1 MAKKV
6 KLKWNR
12 NALRQI
18 RYGDA
23 DSRVIGEEESR
34 VEKIADR
41 ANAMAKANGFPGA
54 RYETSSQP
62 GKRRPQGRHRTTVIT
77 ANAEAMID
85 NAKNNTLLKAT
96 FGAG

>member
-1 MAKKV
+1 MAKKT

-23 DSRVIGEEESR
+23 DNRVISDGQSRVQE
-34 VEKIADR
+34 IAER
-41 ANAMAKANGFPGA
+41 ATAMAKANGFPGA
-54 RYETSSQP
+54 KYETSSQP
-62 GKRRPQGRHRTTVIT
+62 GKRKPQGRHRNTVIT
-77 ANAEAMID
+77 ANAEAMLD